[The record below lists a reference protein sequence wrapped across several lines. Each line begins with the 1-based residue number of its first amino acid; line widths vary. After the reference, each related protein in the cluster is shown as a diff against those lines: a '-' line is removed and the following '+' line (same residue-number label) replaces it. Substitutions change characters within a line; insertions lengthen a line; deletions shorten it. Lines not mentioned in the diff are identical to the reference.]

1 MCIAGLFLFG
11 GQVVVAEGWE
21 PDGLGMGEDGF
32 EGFKRDVVAGT
43 VLADA
48 VSVEDDDF
56 ALSFGAVE
64 GFVDLFDVVGAF
76 LGAGIVDTRA
86 DEAGGFHDFVGSIE
100 NFIECKNGGA
110 FGKTCTAA
118 KVREGF
124 GEECVRFNVALG
136 AGVGEECGRES
147 GFGHGLDS
155 RGDFDLE
162 VFFCTDFSNGID
174 GFSVRD
180 AMAANRVT
188 GFIEHV

>member
-32 EGFKRDVVAGT
+32 
-43 VLADA
+43 
-48 VSVEDDDF
+48 
-56 ALSFGAVE
+56 E

-118 KVREGF
+118 KVREGV
-124 GEECVRFNVALG
+124 GEECVPDSMLFWELG
-136 AGVGEECGRES
+136 
-147 GFGHGLDS
+147 
-155 RGDFDLE
+155 
-162 VFFCTDFSNGID
+162 
-174 GFSVRD
+174 
-180 AMAANRVT
+180 
-188 GFIEHV
+188 